1 MKPLLQLSSLV
12 TEDFVSEIR
21 GDAELSISGIKHD
34 SRRVQPGDLF
44 VALSGEHSDGMRF
57 VRDAYE
63 RGAVAVLAERPLEAP
78 MPVLIAKNALRALSD
93 ISTRLYGDP
102 SAHLEV
108 VGITGTNGKTTTC
121 YLVETM
127 LEQTGARPAVV
138 GTVNFRG
145 PQGVRPATHTTPMAD
160 DLMRMLREAVD
171 AGASHLVLEVSSH
184 ALAMHRADG
193 VHFKVAAFTNL
204 TQDHLDFHG
213 DIVAYEKAKWRLFDQ
228 LSPKIKVLNVDD
240 DVGTR
245 FANAL
250 SGEVIRCSKRADAQA
265 DIRALDWTSDR
276 NGIRAKL
283 ATPVGE
289 IDIDSPLVGDHN
301 LENLLVSIGCGVAL
315 GIDRDRVVQAIQKAK
330 GAPGRLERIDHP
342 NGGLVLVDYAHTP
355 DALDRVLSVLRP
367 ITDGRLLV
375 LFGCG
380 GDRDAGKRPLMGRAS
395 ARRADVLILT
405 SDNPR
410 SEQPERILQQ
420 IEQGVLQE
428 KVPLVDASCL
438 AECRRGYMI
447 REDRRSA
454 IDLVIGA
461 ARPRDTVLIAGKG
474 HETVQIIGD
483 KRNPFDDRIEARRA
497 IDALDGN
504 R

>member
-1 MKPLLQLSSLV
+1 MNPLLRLSSLV
-12 TEDFVSEIR
+12 TEGFVFEIR
-21 GDAELSISGIKHD
+21 GEADLSISGIKHD

-44 VALSGEHSDGMRF
+44 VALSDEHSDRLRH
-57 VRDAYE
+57 VRDAYA

-78 MPVLIAKNALRALSD
+78 IPVLIAENALLALSQ

-102 SAHLEV
+102 SARLEV
-108 VGITGTNGKTTTC
+108 VGVTGTNGKTTTC
-121 YLVETM
+121 YLVESM
-127 LEQTGARPAVV
+127 LERAGFRPAVV
-138 GTVNFRG
+138 GTVNWRG

-160 DLMRMLREAVD
+160 DLMRTLREAVD

-193 VHFKVAAFTNL
+193 VYFKVAAFTNL

-213 DIVAYEKAKWRLFDQ
+213 DIVAYEKAKWRLFDD
-228 LSPKIKVLNVDD
+228 LKPKIKVLNVDD
-240 DVGTR
+240 PVGKR
-245 FANAL
+245 FADAL

-265 DIRALDWTSDR
+265 QIRALDWTSDR
-276 NGIRAKL
+276 SGIRAKL
-283 ATPVGE
+283 ATPVGG
-289 IDIDSPLVGDHN
+289 IDIDTPLIGDHN
-301 LENLLVSIGCGVAL
+301 LENILVSISCGIAL
-315 GIDRDRVVQAIQKAK
+315 GIDPDRIVRAIQQAK
-330 GAPGRLERIDHP
+330 GAPGRLERIEHP
-342 NGGLVLVDYAHTP
+342 NGVLVLVDYAHTP

-367 ITDGRLLV
+367 LTDGRLLV

-380 GDRDAGKRPLMGRAS
+380 GDRDATKRPLMGQAT

-410 SEQPERILQQ
+410 SESPERILRQ
-420 IEQGVLQE
+420 IEKGVLQE
-428 KVPLVDASCL
+428 KVKRVDASCL
-438 AECRRGYMI
+438 AECRRGYLI

-454 IDLVIGA
+454 IDLAIGA
-461 ARPRDTVLIAGKG
+461 AQPGDTVLIAGKG

-497 IDALDGN
+497 IDALDIN